1 MGTRSS
7 LLYDGDWPWVTGLW
21 SVNGITVLEEGK
33 MKRAKLKW
41 RDLGPIK
48 ANTALDN
55 VPKQSGVYKLTFHLW
70 GKTYAYIGE
79 AGIRGLRA
87 RIRDYAKN
95 PTEGN
100 KVEHLLH
107 NLLKEAGEAELSV
120 RCIGVDEQKARRQFE
135 KEEIANAVQQG
146 LMCINKAGRRD
157 DLPMRRFTLQC
168 EARMLLRDLVRVCAK
183 LVELDEAA

>member
-1 MGTRSS
+1 
-7 LLYDGDWPWVTGLW
+7 
-21 SVNGITVLEEGK
+21 

-79 AGIRGLRA
+79 AGARGLRA
-87 RIRDYAKN
+87 RIRDYAN
-95 PTEGN
+95 CPTEGN

-107 NLLKEAGEAELSV
+107 DLLKEVGEAELSV
-120 RCIGVDEQKARRQFE
+120 CSIGMDEQKARRQFE
-135 KEEIANAVQQG
+135 KEQIANVVRQG
-146 LMCINKAGRRD
+146 LVCLNKSGYSNDVR
-157 DLPMRRFTLQC
+157 MHRFVLQC
-168 EARMLLRDLVRVCAK
+168 ELKMLLRDVVRVCAR
-183 LVELDEAA
+183 LVELDEAGSNRGINSH